1 MIKIALTTTAIGLAM
16 CVAAAAETTKWS
28 VTETNAVGIKVASG
42 TWTLNNEGGKLS
54 GSANMQFDSGKTLD
68 YKLEGTVE
76 GETYTVNLVD
86 RTDEKK
92 DCVWT
97 GKPAATASGRVL
109 TGDAKCG
116 SSKFTIRAGMQ

>member
-109 TGDAKCG
+109 NGEAKCG